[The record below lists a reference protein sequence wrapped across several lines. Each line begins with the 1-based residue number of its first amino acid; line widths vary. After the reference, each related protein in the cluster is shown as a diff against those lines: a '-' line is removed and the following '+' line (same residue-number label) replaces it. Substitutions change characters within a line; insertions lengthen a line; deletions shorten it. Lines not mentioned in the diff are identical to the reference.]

1 MPESNLMSG
10 ESSNVPT
17 LKIVYIFSCDKPLFT
32 LIIFIMLPV
41 FIYLYIKKI
50 LEYLK
55 FKKEMKEKAKLYTG
69 ENSITNKS
77 IKERYLELLKKEKE
91 EKRKENW

>member
-1 MPESNLMSG
+1 MVDIIDKIGEIIFKIIIQVFLEIFTFLMSH
-10 ESSNVPT
+10 
-17 LKIVYIFSCDKPLFT
+17 IVVFT

-77 IKERYLELLKKEKE
+77 IKERYL
-91 EKRKENW
+91 